1 MNKSMTEDK
10 LQEIEDYFAKQIVH
24 PKIGNYV
31 YELIKGVKD
40 LHWHNEVTLRC
51 NTQLGESKRNL
62 IEQNQTLQQENN
74 RYKQALEE
82 IANSEILEPQRL
94 TEREQYIVELFSKLS
109 EIAYKAL
116 K

>member
-1 MNKSMTEDK
+1 MDKDK

-40 LHWHNEVTLRC
+40 LHWHNGFTSRC
-51 NTQLGESKRNL
+51 NAQLGESKRKL
-62 IEQNQTLQQENN
+62 IEENQTLQQENQ

-82 IANSEILEPQRL
+82 IADS
-94 TEREQYIVELFSKLS
+94 REGSFQATTGEGHNKCVW
-109 EIAYKAL
+109 IAKNAL
-116 K
+116 KGETNE